1 MKTLTLATF
10 VALAAAAPSFANTQL
25 ARALGIEPGTLSTAE
40 LATLKGLREGG
51 ASTDRDTADTLAA
64 LFSRG
69 VVSTQS
75 VGAAGNVQLGAS
87 LGLVP
92 TAYTT
97 AELATIKGIT
107 EERATAD
114 ASHAAFLAAQ
124 GSNGFA
130 STQSVDTAGRHA
142 QLASLLKVDPSNYSL
157 AELAVIKGRSELAQD
172 D

>member
-1 MKTLTLATF
+1 LKRLTLAA
-10 VALAAAAPSFANTQL
+10 VLALAASAPSFANTQL
-25 ARALGIEPGTLSTAE
+25 SRALGVEPGTLSSAE
-40 LATLKGLREGG
+40 LATLKGLRESG
-51 ASTDRDTADTLAA
+51 ASTDRDTADTLAI

-75 VGAAGNVQLGAS
+75 VGASGSVQLAAS
-87 LGLVP
+87 LGLDP
-92 TAYTT
+92 SAFTI

-114 ASHAAFLAAQ
+114 AAHAAFLAAE
-124 GSNGFA
+124 GSSGFA
-130 STQSVDTAGRHA
+130 STQSVGTSGGHA
-142 QLASLLKVDPSNYSL
+142 QLASLLKLDPTAYSL